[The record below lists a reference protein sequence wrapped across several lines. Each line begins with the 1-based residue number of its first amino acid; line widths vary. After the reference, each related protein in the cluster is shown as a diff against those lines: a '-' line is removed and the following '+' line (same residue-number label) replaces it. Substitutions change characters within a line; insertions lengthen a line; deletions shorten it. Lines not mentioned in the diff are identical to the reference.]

1 MNLSDPADLAL
12 VEQLHRAIVAEKD
25 RFDQADDY
33 GAVQLTDGLYVET
46 SSSVSVWLD
55 YTLNTGGRV
64 LRRYSLPVTA
74 ADLTDP
80 SSAASLLTRLLND
93 RTQVEQ
99 GYFPRW
105 SGNARLVDAWVS
117 NLQNPQPGSDASEAS
132 YADVYVDSAALEE
145 LLTAVRSDLAA
156 GRLGVRYLLDDQA
169 RQENCYLSDL
179 YLDFRTPAA
188 GTRRKTARTNP
199 ARRRRTKATSSLT
212 LQKSAAE
219 TLAVWRNTA
228 SMAGRLPAGH
238 LTRTLPDGGG
248 RGGF

>member
-1 MNLSDPADLAL
+1 M
-12 VEQLHRAIVAEKD
+12 
-25 RFDQADDY
+25 
-33 GAVQLTDGLYVET
+33 
-46 SSSVSVWLD
+46 
-55 YTLNTGGRV
+55 
-64 LRRYSLPVTA
+64 PVTA

-179 YLDFRTPAA
+179 YLDFRTPPP

-199 ARRRRTKATSSLT
+199 ARRRRTKATSSASRFKRAPRKLWPC
-212 LQKSAAE
+212 
-219 TLAVWRNTA
+219 WRNTA
-228 SMAGRLPAGH
+228 SWAAPPSWSLTRSSPGWRRPGRL
-238 LTRTLPDGGG
+238 LTAAVSIPCLCPPTERLRRVPRSGARPPFGRTRFCPELLK
-248 RGGF
+248 F